1 MTVWPW
7 SELELPRRA
16 LSALELD
23 HVRPAFRN
31 DADDD
36 VVSITPRDLGRLNF
50 TNACFET
57 LTNDRVDI
65 YIFEFFSFCKKK
77 RDYRSSPKAKVLK
90 PKQSVTNFDTR
101 LFQSTNRSRPFID
114 KKNTIR
120 LIFPFHTNRTEN
132 IYRITK
138 AKKCTDQTQRSL
150 RRGR

>member
-1 MTVWPW
+1 MAVVRARVTTTRAFGARAR
-7 SELELPRRA
+7 PRSSRF
-16 LSALELD
+16 SKRRRRRRGLD
-23 HVRPAFRN
+23 YTARPRPIKLHECLFRN
-31 DADDD
+31 FNQRP
-36 VVSITPRDLGRLNF
+36 SRY
-50 TNACFET
+50 
-57 LTNDRVDI
+57 I
-65 YIFEFFSFCKKK
+65 YIRVFSFCKKK